1 MDQIQPN
8 SDTIVDSYS
17 RDKSIIEDSEQ
28 QNFETEFN
36 IVFPKANPIKEED
49 EVEEIN
55 YYEKLYFRKNNITN
69 FFSTFDK
76 SVKVQGVPQ
85 VIKKEIFDPIPQ
97 EKKNS
102 IISLEEEENEVE
114 EDAQAEDSEESEE
127 DEEVDD
133 SHSFPIDTLKS
144 NNILSDNKEL
154 QNNEQMIEK
163 SSSTDDNTRTTSK
176 KPNPFQVYKST
187 EFNIFHPGGKVE
199 LYKTIKNEIQEF
211 DKISQSK
218 PPLVCKFK
226 IKKRKKKVSRKK
238 KKEKVLRK
246 FKPDNIRKK
255 IKSRFFKSIK
265 NRINQILKNA
275 NSKEQFDLL
284 PQCFIINITKK
295 KNQPIMKMSFKNLL
309 LYNFII
315 EDIKEEKHETELLKK
330 KRIVDIKKYEKNLR
344 VMDYLDKNEDVVK
357 KSKFDVI
364 GNMTIAQ
371 MFEEYL
377 KSDEFER
384 EVAKLEKEGD
394 DLNYIKDYIVKAFGF
409 VNYFN

>member
-8 SDTIVDSYS
+8 SDIIVDSYS

-144 NNILSDNKEL
+144 NNILGDNKEL
-154 QNNEQMIEK
+154 PNNEQMIEK
-163 SSSTDDNTRTTSK
+163 SSSTDDNTRTTAK
-176 KPNPFQVYKST
+176 KTNPFQVYKST

-226 IKKRKKKVSRKK
+226 IKKRKKKVTRKK